1 MAYLFLFDKEEKMN
15 RLLTLT
21 ILVLVTVTTTKA
33 QDERQEIINDIKPMN
48 KACFDCHNQKYYT
61 YTNEQTGREVKREMW
76 DKYRVDDSLYYQ
88 ANHFSFACIDCHA
101 AGFEDYPHPPD
112 AREEQ
117 IYTCTDCHGFSETDE
132 KYQFAKIEDAYY
144 ESVHYEKQGDD
155 FSCWD
160 CHDAHTYVVKAR
172 RTNDIKEIISYN
184 NAQCLDCHGNVDKF
198 KLLTGEELNILDK
211 HEWLPNQKAHFNSV
225 RCIECHT
232 KVDDELM
239 IAHQVMPKDSAVRNC
254 VDCHSQNSL
263 LLSTL
268 YKHKVK
274 ENRKQNGFYNGVI
287 LNDSYVIG
295 ASRNELLN
303 KISIAIFLLTIGG
316 IFVHA
321 VLRFFLIKK

>member
-1 MAYLFLFDKEEKMN
+1 MN
-15 RLLTLT
+15 RLLTVIFLGI
-21 ILVLVTVTTTKA
+21 ILNTTLFA
-33 QDERQEIINDIKPMN
+33 QNERQEIIEETKPLN
-48 KACFDCHNQKYYT
+48 QACFDCHGQKYYT
-61 YTNEQTGREVKREMW
+61 FTNSQTGQEVRREMW
-76 DKYRVDDSLYYQ
+76 DKFRIDDSLYYQ
-88 ANHFSFACIDCHA
+88 SNHFSFACTDCHDM
-101 AGFEDYPHPPD
+101 GYEDYPHPPA

-117 IYTCTDCHGFSETDE
+117 IFTCTDCHGFTESDQ
-132 KYQFAKIEDAYY
+132 KYQFDKIEEAYY
-144 ESVHYEKQGDD
+144 ESVHYERQPDN

-160 CHDAHTYVVKAR
+160 CHDPHTYVVKAR
-172 RTNDIKEIISYN
+172 RTNNIKEIISYN
-184 NAQCLDCHGNVDKF
+184 NAQCLECHGNVDKF
-198 KLLTGEELNILDK
+198 KLLTGEERNIMDK
-211 HEWLPNQKAHFNSV
+211 HEWLPNQKAHFSSV

-232 KVDDELM
+232 KVNEELL

-254 VDCHSQNSL
+254 VECHSQNSL

-268 YKHKVK
+268 YKHQVK